1 MSRPPAESTPSAV
14 EPRWVTLA
22 GRAALAIG
30 CATVLAMAL
39 WGHPVGDYHAES
51 DFYGG
56 YAAGARLIQH
66 GHIEPGRYPVVGPL
80 YEFALA
86 LFAFPSR
93 DLFLA
98 AKLLSALA
106 ACATLALWFVLLRRA
121 AGATAALWG
130 VALLAANLVFF
141 RYGYSA
147 STDMLALFLSS
158 AALFALVAARGS
170 RAPLFAGAL
179 AALAALTRYSAVVL
193 LPAGL
198 VAIALRPREGVSR
211 ARQIAWFVA
220 GFVVVAG
227 PWIVLASAAGHVPGA
242 PLLQFFSF
250 YANPSSDRSVQDLG
264 AATPDSLRAYR
275 SLGDLLR
282 HDPASL
288 LRGVLRNIP
297 EHLALDARNLIGW
310 PIAILAVLGI
320 PVALLSRAGRALAP
334 VWLAGALQF
343 LALAPVFHSER
354 YALPLV
360 PVELSLAALALAW
373 PRAWVGAVA
382 GVLAVG
388 YSVRASTQYQ
398 LAIYS
403 QLPTEVVSAGRA
415 LAHAA
420 EPASRVLSRKGHIGY
435 YSGVPVV
442 ALSRLATLADL
453 GDYARA
459 NRADFLYYSWYEAQL
474 RPEFAYLLD
483 TTSAVPGLSV
493 VHATE
498 RKPSV
503 LYRIGPDFGAGPA
516 WSRDEF
522 ERQLHLA
529 RALVDVLPA
538 AQGVAHRVTLAVDA
552 LERDRPDVALALV
565 EDALRARDDH
575 ALAWEVKG
583 HALERLGRLEP
594 AIQAYR
600 RSVAL
605 EPANT
610 ETQVWLGWALMKHGE
625 DTEAARVWTPTIT
638 RTKNVPALRAM
649 ESLFRKL
656 GNSAE
661 AEAARAEA
669 SRLEPG
675 VPKH

>member
-1 MSRPPAESTPSAV
+1 MSRPPPESAAPAV
-14 EPRWVTLA
+14 EPRWVTPA
-22 GRAALAIG
+22 GLAALAIG
-30 CATVLAMAL
+30 CAAVLAMAL

-86 LFAFPSR
+86 LVALPFR

-106 ACATLALWFVLLRRA
+106 GCATLALWFVLLRRA
-121 AGATAALWG
+121 ASATAALWG
-130 VALLAANLVFF
+130 IALLAANPIFL

-147 STDMLALFLSS
+147 STDMLALCLSS
-158 AALFALVAARGS
+158 AALFALVAARGA
-170 RAPLFAGAL
+170 RAPLLAGAL
-179 AALAALTRYSAVVL
+179 TALAALTRYSAVVL

-198 VAIALRPREGVSR
+198 VALALRRREGVSR
-211 ARQIAWFVA
+211 VLQATWFLA
-220 GFVVVAG
+220 GFAVVAG
-227 PWIVLASAAGHVPGA
+227 PWIVFASAAGHVPGA

-297 EHLALDARNLIGW
+297 EHLALDARDLIGW
-310 PIAILAVLGI
+310 PMAILAVLGI
-320 PVALLSRAGRALAP
+320 PVALLSPAGRALAP

-360 PVELSLAALALAW
+360 PVELGLAALALAW
-373 PRAWVGAVA
+373 PRVWVGAVVGA
-382 GVLAVG
+382 LAVA
-388 YSVRASTQYQ
+388 YSLRASTQYQ

-403 QLPTEVVSAGRA
+403 QLPTEVVGAGRA

-420 EPASRVLSRKGHIGY
+420 EPGSRVLSRKGHIGY

-442 ALSRLATLADL
+442 AILRLATLAEL

-459 NRADFLYYSWYEAQL
+459 NRANYLYYSWYEAQL

-503 LYRIGPDFGAGPA
+503 LYRVGPRFGVEPA
-516 WSRDEF
+516 WSGDEF

-538 AQGVAHRVTLAVDA
+538 TEGVAHRVTLAVDA

-565 EDALRARDDH
+565 EDALRVRGDN

-594 AIQAYR
+594 AIDAYR

-610 ETQVWLGWALMKHGE
+610 ETQVWLGWALTKHGE
-625 DTEAARVWTPTIT
+625 DAEAAAVWTPTIT
-638 RTKNVPALRAM
+638 RTTNVAALRAM

-656 GNSAE
+656 GKTSE
-661 AEAARAEA
+661 ADAARAA
-669 SRLEPG
+669 AAKLPA
-675 VPKH
+675 PQH

>member
-1 MSRPPAESTPSAV
+1 VTPAG
-14 EPRWVTLA
+14 L
-22 GRAALAIG
+22 AALGIG
-30 CATVLAMAL
+30 CAAVLAMAL

-86 LFAFPSR
+86 LFGFLFKN
-93 DLFLA
+93 LFLA

-106 ACATLALWFVLLRRA
+106 ACTTLALWFVLLRRA
-121 AGATAALWG
+121 ASATTALWG
-130 VALLAANLVFF
+130 VALLAANPVLL

-147 STDMLALFLSS
+147 STDMLALCLSS
-158 AALFALVAARGS
+158 AALFALVAARGA
-170 RAPLFAGAL
+170 RAPLLAGAL

-193 LPAGL
+193 MPAGL
-198 VAIALRPREGVSR
+198 LAIAFRPREGVSR
-211 ARQIAWFVA
+211 VREAAWFVA
-220 GFVVVAG
+220 GFAVVAG
-227 PWIVLASAAGHVPGA
+227 PWIVFASAAGHVPGA

-264 AATPDSLRAYR
+264 PATSDSLRAYR

-282 HDPASL
+282 HDPASFV
-288 LRGVLRNIP
+288 RGVLRNIP
-297 EHLALDARNLIGW
+297 EHMMLDARDLIGW
-310 PIAILAVLGI
+310 PIAVLAVLGI

-373 PRAWVGAVA
+373 PRAWVGAVVGA
-382 GVLAVG
+382 LAVA
-388 YSVRASTQYQ
+388 YSLRASTLYQ

-403 QLPTEVVSAGRA
+403 QLPTEVVGAGRA

-435 YSGVPVV
+435 YSGVPGV
-442 ALSRLATLADL
+442 ALPRLATLAEL

-459 NRADFLYYSWYEAQL
+459 NRADYLYYSWYEAQL

-503 LYRIGPDFGAGPA
+503 LYRIGPDFGAEPS

-522 ERQLHLA
+522 ARQLHLA

-538 AQGVAHRVTLAVDA
+538 SEGVSHRVTLAVDA

-565 EDALRARDDH
+565 EDALRVRDDN

-583 HALERLGRLEP
+583 HALERLGRIEA
-594 AIQAYR
+594 AIDAYR
-600 RSVAL
+600 RAVAL
-605 EPANT
+605 EPENI
-610 ETQVWLGWALMKHGE
+610 ETQVWLGWALMKHG
-625 DTEAARVWTPTIT
+625 DDAEAAAVWTPTIS
-638 RTKNVPALRAM
+638 RTTNVAALRAM

-656 GNSAE
+656 GKTAE
-661 AEAARAEA
+661 ADAARAA
-669 SRLEPG
+669 TAKLEPHA
-675 VPKH
+675 PKR